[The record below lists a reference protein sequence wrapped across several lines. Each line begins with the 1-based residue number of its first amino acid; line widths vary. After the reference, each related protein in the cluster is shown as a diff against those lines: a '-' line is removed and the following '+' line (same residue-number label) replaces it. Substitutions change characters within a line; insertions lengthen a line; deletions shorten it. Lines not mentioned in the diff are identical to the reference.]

1 MKELMLTRIDAVQQR
16 ALLLHERANESP
28 VQPGLLALALDDLSL
43 VLEELRTAHEELIQ
57 QNQAL
62 LDYRQQLETERQR
75 YQDLFNLAPDGY
87 LVSDD
92 KGIIQAANVAIAA
105 LLQLPQESLLDKPLM
120 LFLPIQKRAG
130 FYDLLTE
137 LNQASA
143 SRTSPP
149 KTWETQITPRQG
161 AAIDVAITLSTSC
174 EGGEARLRWLIRDI
188 TRQKQIEAKIHH
200 QAFYDQLTGLP
211 NRAAL
216 DTYLPRV
223 LAQANRQNTQVAVA
237 FLDLDRFKVINDTLG
252 HSVGDQLLRQVARRL
267 AHCLRQEDLLVRWG
281 GDEFVLVLSRLTA
294 IESVVSTCDR
304 ILESLQ
310 PNFSVEDH
318 TLPMSVSLGIALFPQ
333 HGSDPAILLRHADR
347 ALYKAKHNGRNTY
360 RFYQPALSA
369 SPLIPDIL
377 EAEG

>member
-1 MKELMLTRIDAVQQR
+1 MKMMFTRIDAVQQR
-16 ALLLHERANESP
+16 ALLLRDRASESP
-28 VQPGLLALALDDLSL
+28 IQPGLLALALDDLSL
-43 VLEELRTAHEELIQ
+43 VLEELRAAHEELIE

-62 LDYRQQLETERQR
+62 LDYRNQIEIERQR

-87 LVSDD
+87 LVSND
-92 KGIIQAANVAIAA
+92 KGIIQAANVAIAT
-105 LLQLPQESLLDKPLM
+105 LLQLPQESLIDKPLM

-130 FYDLLTE
+130 FYDLLTQ
-137 LNQASA
+137 LNQAS
-143 SRTSPP
+143 TSQALPLKP
-149 KTWETQITPRQG
+149 WETQITPRQG
-161 AAIDVAITLSTSC
+161 PAIDVAITLSTSR
-174 EGGEARLRWLIRDI
+174 EGGEARLHWLIRNI

-211 NRAAL
+211 NRASL
-216 DTYLPRV
+216 DTYLPRA
-223 LAQANRQNTQVAVA
+223 LAQAARQSTQVAVA
-237 FLDLDRFKVINDTLG
+237 FLDLDRFKAINDTLG
-252 HSVGDQLLRQVARRL
+252 HSVGDQLLRQVAQRL

-294 IESVVSTCDR
+294 IESVVRTCDR

-310 PNFSVEDH
+310 PDFSVEDH
-318 TLPMSVSLGIALFPQ
+318 RLPMTISLGIALFPQ
-333 HGSDPAILLRHADR
+333 HGSDPSTLLRHADR

-369 SPLIPDIL
+369 SPLIPEIL